1 MEPKKT
7 ALYEEHQKLG
17 AKIVEFAGYLMP
29 IQYRGIREEHR
40 RVRST
45 VGIFDVSHMGE
56 FYVSGPRALDFL
68 NQVTIND
75 VAKLA
80 INQVQY
86 SALCYENGGMVDD
99 LLVYRLPDRYLLVV
113 NAANLQKDWD
123 WLQKHLLPGV
133 EMTNASD
140 DCALIA
146 IQGRYAEKT
155 LQKLTQVNLSKIPYY
170 WLEQGKLA
178 NVNML
183 ISRTGYTGETGFELC
198 FDPAHARQVWAE
210 IMTAGAEFEIEAI
223 GLAARDSL
231 RLEMK
236 FCLYGNDIDATTHP
250 LEAGLGWI
258 TKLKKGD
265 FIGREA
271 LIRFKEAG
279 LKRQLI
285 GFEVTGQAFPRHGYK
300 IAKNGREIGV
310 VTSGTV
316 SPMLDKGIGMGYVPV
331 ELSEI
336 GSQFEIQIRDR
347 TIPAIVVET
356 PFYQRP
362 Y

>member
-7 ALYEEHQKLG
+7 ALYHEHQKLG
-17 AKIVEFAGYLMP
+17 AKIVEFAGYYMP

-40 RVRST
+40 RVRTT

-56 FYVSGPRALDFL
+56 FYVSGPRALEFL

-75 VAKLA
+75 VSKLA
-80 INQVQY
+80 VNQVQY
-86 SALCYENGGMVDD
+86 SAMCYDTAGIVDD

-123 WLQKHLLPGV
+123 WLQKHLIPGV
-133 EMTNASD
+133 KMENASD
-140 DCALIA
+140 ACALIA
-146 IQGRYAEKT
+146 VQGRFAEKI
-155 LQKLTQVNLSKIPYY
+155 LQKLTAVSLANIQYY
-170 WLEQGKLA
+170 WLEQGQLA
-178 NVNML
+178 GTDMI

-198 FDPAHARQVWAE
+198 FDTAHAVQVWNA
-210 IMTAGAEFEIEAI
+210 IMTAGKEFDIEAI

-279 LKRQLI
+279 IERQLI
-285 GFEVTGQAFPRHGYK
+285 GFEVTGKAFPRHSYK
-300 IAKNGREIGV
+300 IVKNGREIGV

-336 GSQFEIQIRDR
+336 GSQFEILIRDHAV
-347 TIPAIVVET
+347 PAQVVET
-356 PFYQRP
+356 PFYKRP